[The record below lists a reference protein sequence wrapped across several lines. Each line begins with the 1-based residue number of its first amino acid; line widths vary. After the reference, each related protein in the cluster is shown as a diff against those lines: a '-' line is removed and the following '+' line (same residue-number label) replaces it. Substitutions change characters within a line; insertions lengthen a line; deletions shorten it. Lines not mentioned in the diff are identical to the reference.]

1 MIYKWESKMNKCP
14 IPKCDDCDVKL
25 QPVYFKEIDEFG
37 TEHIK
42 CDYLIC
48 PICLRKIIVD
58 DSFDLS

>member
-1 MIYKWESKMNKCP
+1 MGRKCP
-14 IPKCDDCDVKL
+14 IPKCDECDIKME
-25 QPVYFKEIDEFG
+25 PIYFKEIDEFG